1 MGWKNKISVI
11 LTIWV
16 VLTIIVN
23 ALNEERGGGFGIGGY
38 GDIRKM
44 AITNTETYIGKYHDA
59 VWDKASPANVINQNS
74 FNLKEYEPIGNK
86 YNGKDYAKVIGEPK
100 LESRSEIPIT
110 IFNLY
115 SLSNGGTIRMDWY
128 KEGSN
133 KRLYTFTHTIPNPK
147 SKGYDYWAWYTVYS
161 WVGYFPNEIDSIGR
175 YKAIVSSPFGGNTI
189 YFSVVDVVRNEKI
202 EALEVVNVPT
212 SKFNILPILLIL
224 VLLIGGY
231 VVFKK
236 KSMRR

>member
-1 MGWKNKISVI
+1 MWQKKLLIT
-11 LTIWV
+11 LTILV
-16 VLTIIVN
+16 VLTMMVN
-23 ALNEERGGGFGIGGY
+23 ALDEEKGGGFGIGGH

-59 VWDKASPANVINQNS
+59 VWDKTSPANVINQNS

-86 YNGKDYAKVIGEPK
+86 YNSKDYAKVIGEPK
-100 LESRSEIPIT
+100 LESRSEIPIA

-115 SLSNGGTIRMDWY
+115 SLSNGGTVRMDWY
-128 KEGSN
+128 KEGTN

-147 SKGYDYWAWYTVYS
+147 SKGYDYWAWYTIYS
-161 WVGYFPNEIDSIGR
+161 WVGYFPSEIDTTGR

-189 YFSVVDVVRNEKI
+189 YFSVNDKEVKEEIK
-202 EALEVVNVPT
+202 ALDVVNVPT

-231 VVFKK
+231 VIFKK
-236 KSMRR
+236 KGDSK